1 MSEKTE
7 KPTAKKLQDARRKGQ
22 VPQSQDVPK
31 LLICAGVV
39 ETVMAL
45 DDVGM
50 QKLQAL
56 MMLPLMRLNQPFEQV
71 LSELAGSALLIV
83 STFFGIT
90 VAVAALLRIIGGWIQ
105 YGPLFAT
112 EALKPDFNR
121 LNPVN
126 QFRQMFSVKKLT
138 DMLSSV
144 LKAAAICTIFI
155 LVLSTDLESLSR
167 LAYGDLNSFW
177 PAVEVLLTRVSRQT
191 LLTLL
196 IMTLL
201 DFGLQKYYFLK
212 QQRMS
217 HQDIRDEH
225 KQSEGDPHMKG
236 HRHAVAQELLNAPVQ
251 AVKREPLEKAD
262 LLLVNPTHY
271 AVALYYR
278 PELTP
283 LPRIICKGEDSDAK
297 TLIVRAQQAKIPVI
311 RFIWL
316 ARTLYQS
323 QEGQLIPRHTLQAV
337 ARVYRVLRELDD
349 PSDEDVIELEAE

>member
-1 MSEKTE
+1 MAEKTE

-31 LLICAGVV
+31 LLICAGLV
-39 ETVMAL
+39 ETVLAL

-56 MMLPLMRLNQPFEQV
+56 MRLPLARIGQPFELA
-71 LSELAGSALLIV
+71 LSEVVSSALVLV
-83 STFFGIT
+83 ATFCGLT
-90 VAVAALLRIIGGWIQ
+90 VAIAALLRIIGGWIQ
-105 YGPLFAT
+105 YGPLFAP

-121 LNPVN
+121 LNPIN
-126 QFRQMFSVKKLT
+126 QFKQMFSVKKLSE
-138 DMLSSV
+138 MFNNIV
-144 LKAAAICTIFI
+144 KAAAISTIFY
-155 LVLSTDLESLSR
+155 LVLTPDLESLAR
-167 LAYGDLNSFW
+167 LAYGDLDSFW

-196 IMTLL
+196 VLTLL
-201 DFGLQKYYFLK
+201 DFGLQKYFFIK

-236 HRHAVAQELLNAPVQ
+236 HRHALAHELLNQPAA
-251 AVKREPLEKAD
+251 AVKSKPVEEAD

-283 LPRIICKGEDSDAK
+283 LPRIICKGEDGEAK
-297 TLIVRAQQAKIPVI
+297 ALIARAQQANIPVI

-316 ARTLYQS
+316 ARTLYRS

-337 ARVYRVLRELDD
+337 AQVYRVLRQLEGQIN
-349 PSDEDVIELEAE
+349 DEVIELEAE